1 MAALAPAYPPD
12 SGEPR
17 SAAPLD
23 NEITMLPGASGAS
36 SASRVQPNA
45 CRTSTSQLRP
55 NVSQVCSWIGR
66 GSGVAPAFSTR
77 MRGRQVSM
85 SRPATFGSAASPGGA
100 EAWGGGGR
108 AGAGG
113 GGAPGAGQVGGGGGG
128 GGGGGPPRR
137 GGGGGGGGPAAP
149 PRGGGAR
156 GGGRGAPGGG
166 RGGGGGGG

>member
-23 NEITMLPGASGAS
+23 KEITMLPGASGAS
-36 SASRVQPNA
+36 SASLVQPNA

-55 NVSQVCSWIGR
+55 NVSQVCCWIGR

-85 SRPATFGSAASPGGA
+85 SRPATFGSAASAATAVKEPPSSARSSSSGPRS
-100 EAWGGGGR
+100 R
-108 AGAGG
+108 AS
-113 GGAPGAGQVGGGGGG
+113 PVT
-128 GGGGGPPRR
+128 
-137 GGGGGGGGPAAP
+137 
-149 PRGGGAR
+149 
-156 GGGRGAPGGG
+156 
-166 RGGGGGGG
+166 